1 MNQVVILKIV
11 NFLLICFTGG
21 LSYQLYSVEND
32 YITCKNNF
40 ELKMLYKDS
49 LIEKLN
55 KEVLFLKDENISLLE
70 KYNKINNASYDLL
83 KNLSWEN
90 TLKISLISFGIGVIF
105 FGGYCFF
112 KPDDNTSL
120 ILSVLNEMHNSR
132 VADTKLIID
141 ILKDG
146 SRSVQFNIGFDKV
159 FQILSRI
166 PKEDSK
172 FVRLV
177 RSSAL
182 QILGQNRF
190 YEGFDT
196 EISADEI
203 FVNRANNLS
212 FLFEEKK

>member
-90 TLKISLISFGIGVIF
+90 TLKISLISFGIGVLF

-120 ILSVLNEMHNSR
+120 ILSVLNEIHNSS
-132 VADTKLIID
+132 VADIKLLID
-141 ILKDG
+141 VLNDRPKFAQVK
-146 SRSVQFNIGFDKV
+146 SGFMKV
-159 FQILSRI
+159 FQILLTI
-166 PKEDSK
+166 PTEDGE

-177 RSSAL
+177 ESAIL
-182 QILGQNRF
+182 QDRF
-190 YEGFDT
+190 YEDFYT
-196 EISADEI
+196 EI
-203 FVNRANNLS
+203 FGNR
-212 FLFEEKK
+212 

>member
-1 MNQVVILKIV
+1 MNKIVILKIV
-11 NFLLICFTGG
+11 NFVLICFTGG

-40 ELKMLYKDS
+40 ELKMLDKDCI
-49 LIEKLN
+49 IEKLN

-120 ILSVLNEMHNSR
+120 ILSVLNEIHNSS
-132 VADTKLIID
+132 VADIKLLID
-141 ILKDG
+141 VLNDRPKFAQVK
-146 SRSVQFNIGFDKV
+146 SGFMKV
-159 FQILSRI
+159 FQILLTI
-166 PKEDSK
+166 PTEDGE

-177 RSSAL
+177 ESAIL
-182 QILGQNRF
+182 QDRF
-190 YEGFDT
+190 YEDFYT
-196 EISADEI
+196 EI
-203 FVNRANNLS
+203 FGNR
-212 FLFEEKK
+212 